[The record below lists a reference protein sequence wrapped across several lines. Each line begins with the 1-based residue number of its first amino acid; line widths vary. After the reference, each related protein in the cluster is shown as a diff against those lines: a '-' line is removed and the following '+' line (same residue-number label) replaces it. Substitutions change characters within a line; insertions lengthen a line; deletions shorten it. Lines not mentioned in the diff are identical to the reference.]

1 MFTPSLILALTSL
14 VAGHTWIEQFSLISA
29 NGTYTSTYGYP
40 RNYVSRTDPAF
51 TSLDYLIPQLST
63 GRSRINASDLL
74 CHPSQRNATQSR
86 AYPRLRV
93 APGRGVAIKYLE
105 NGHVTLPQNQPG
117 KPPSGGPAF
126 VFGTLFPKPDE
137 KLGDVLAWT
146 ADGKGGD
153 GRGVLLGAGNFDDGR
168 CHQLND
174 GAISQAR
181 QKQFPDRVPGQPDSS
196 VEQWCETDVV
206 LPGASSA
213 LMKPGATLTVY
224 WVWAWTTAPGVDPG
238 LPAGKDEYYSTCSDF
253 DVVADVPDAPVE
265 GQLGQ
270 QDPQTAAVPDWR
282 SRSAITS
289 APAPLTVIFSSG
301 SSATS
306 MTTSTAAATTT
317 LGSTPAA
324 TTSRAAAISSARAPV
339 SAALTLS
346 IPPFRDPNLDSTT
359 ITTSSSVIS
368 TLTPTMTSDG
378 GRGGATAL
386 PTDIDDARDS
396 SSTTLT
402 ILVTVT
408 AVLPV
413 TQSMLVLQGTHVIT
427 FSQLVVTDLP
437 ATTATATATGAAAAA
452 AADAA
457 GAPSVNATLLTTVT
471 ARKRGLGFV
480 A

>member
-1 MFTPSLILALTSL
+1 M
-14 VAGHTWIEQFSLISA
+14 AGHTWIEQFSLISA
-29 NGTYTSTYGYP
+29 NGSYTSTYGYP

-51 TSLDYLIPQLST
+51 NSLDYLIPQLST
-63 GRSRINASDLL
+63 GRSRINGSDLL
-74 CHPSQRNATQSR
+74 CHPSQRTAIQSP

-93 APGRGVAIKYLE
+93 APGRGVAMKYLE
-105 NGHVTLPQNQPG
+105 NGHVTLPQNQLG

-126 VFGTLFPKPDE
+126 VFGTLSPRTDE

-168 CHQLND
+168 CHQLNN

-206 LPGASSA
+206 LPGADSV
-213 LMKPGATLTVY
+213 LMKPGAALTVY

-253 DVVADVPDAPVE
+253 DVVADVPDAPIN

-270 QDPQTAAVPDWR
+270 QDPQTAAAPDWK
-282 SRSAITS
+282 SRTAITS
-289 APAPLTVIFSSG
+289 VPAPLTVTSSG
-301 SSATS
+301 STIPAAIS
-306 MTTSTAAATTT
+306 AAATTPA
-317 LGSTPAA
+317 STPAT
-324 TTSRAAAISSARAPV
+324 TTSHAAISSSVPTRL
-339 SAALTLS
+339 SATPTLS
-346 IPPFRDPNLDSTT
+346 IPPFRDPNLNSTT
-359 ITTSSSVIS
+359 ISSTVTSTRNATTTGGSSAIA
-368 TLTPTMTSDG
+368 LAMDDG
-378 GRGGATAL
+378 
-386 PTDIDDARDS
+386 

-408 AVLPV
+408 AVMPV
-413 TQSMLVLQGTHVIT
+413 TQSMLVLQGTHVVT

-437 ATTATATATGAAAAA
+437 AVTAHAA
-452 AADAA
+452 
-457 GAPSVNATLLTTVT
+457 SVNAMLPTI
-471 ARKRGLGFV
+471 ARKRGCLLYTSPSPRDRTRSRMPSS